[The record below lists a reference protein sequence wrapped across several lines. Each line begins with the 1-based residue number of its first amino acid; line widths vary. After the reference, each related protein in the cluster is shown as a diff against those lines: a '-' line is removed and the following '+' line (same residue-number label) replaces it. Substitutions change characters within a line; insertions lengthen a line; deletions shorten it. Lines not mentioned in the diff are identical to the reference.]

1 MKFEQTVIAG
11 VSYHLPERVFTSS
24 EIEDRLSPLYQ
35 RLKLPFGRLQ
45 LMTGIRELRYWP
57 PKTSCAHMAVHA
69 AENLL
74 RETGFPA
81 REIDLLINA
90 SVCRD
95 FLEPASASL
104 VHAELGLSD
113 SAMMFDLSNACLGV
127 LNAMVVAAHMIERG
141 QIGSALI
148 VSGENSGPLLFNT
161 IDSLLRDSSVTRQ
174 KFKRFVA
181 SLTIG
186 SAATAVLLLDRNF
199 DPKRRHVRL
208 TGGAASTSSN
218 YNHLCRGGGDL
229 AALSMQT
236 DSEALLKAGIELA
249 RLNWQRTLQA
259 LQWTPE
265 EVDWALGHQVG
276 EAHQREV
283 MGALGLR
290 DKKTLLTYP
299 QFGNTGSSALPLTL
313 AKLLESPD
321 RPLPGDK
328 LVLLGIGSGLAS
340 LMLGLEI

>member
-1 MKFEQTVIAG
+1 MKFKQTVIAG
-11 VSYHLPERVFTSS
+11 VSYHLPERVLTTN
-24 EIEDRLSPLYQ
+24 EIEDRLGPLYQ
-35 RLKLPFGRLQ
+35 RLKLPFGRLK
-45 LMTGIRELRYWP
+45 LMTGIEELRYWP
-57 PKTSCAHMAVHA
+57 PKTSCAQMAARA

-74 RETGFPA
+74 NETGFPA

-141 QIGSALI
+141 QIQSALI
-148 VSGENSGPLLFNT
+148 VSGENSGPLLLNT
-161 IDSLLRDSSVTRQ
+161 IDSLLRDSSMTRQ

-186 SAATAVLLLDRNF
+186 SVATAVLLLPGDF
-199 DPKRRHVRL
+199 DPKRRCVRL
-208 TGGAASTSSN
+208 VGGAASTSSQN
-218 YNHLCRGGGDL
+218 NHLCRGGGDL

-236 DSEALLKAGIELA
+236 DSEALLRAGIQLA
-249 RLNWQRTLQA
+249 KLNWQRTLKA
-259 LQWTPE
+259 LKWTLE
-265 EVDWALGHQVG
+265 EVTWALGHQVG

-283 MGALGLR
+283 MSALGLR

-313 AKLLESPD
+313 AKLVESPD
-321 RPLPGDK
+321 GPLPGDK